1 MRVALRARAAQ
12 LSGMPDLNGARIGQ
26 IAIVCH
32 DVPRAAAF
40 YRDTLGIR
48 FLFAAGPNLQFLDA
62 AGTRLMLTQP
72 EGEGES
78 AGTSVLYYFVQDIRA
93 VQDSLEKKGVR
104 FLGEPHIIAKMPDH
118 DLWLSAF
125 RDSEGNL
132 VGIME
137 EQRGQSAK
145 Q

>member
-1 MRVALRARAAQ
+1 MK
-12 LSGMPDLNGARIGQ
+12 DLGGARIGQ
-26 IAIVCH
+26 IAIACQ

-40 YRDTLGIR
+40 YRDILGVR
-48 FLFAAGPNLQFLDA
+48 FLFAAGPDLQFFDA
-62 AGTRLMLTQP
+62 AGTRLMLTRP

-78 AGTSVLYYFVQDIRA
+78 AGTSVLYYFVDDIHA
-93 VQDSLEKKGVR
+93 VQGSLSAKGVT

-137 EQRGQSAK
+137 ERRG
-145 Q
+145 